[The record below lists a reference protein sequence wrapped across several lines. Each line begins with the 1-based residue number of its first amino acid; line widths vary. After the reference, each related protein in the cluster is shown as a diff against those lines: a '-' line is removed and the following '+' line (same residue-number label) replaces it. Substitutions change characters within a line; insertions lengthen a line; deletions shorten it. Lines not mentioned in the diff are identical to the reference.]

1 MYNVLQKI
9 GYQEIVPSTF
19 QVCLLSPLK
28 WAACKMFRNVRYNS
42 VETFNDSE
50 YGEFVRLNTFCEDQ
64 AALSQAFSSGFLGGG
79 VRNIRVLN
87 WRYFEIPHR
96 RYHVFARRCGTE
108 TVALF
113 VLRLEGTTAYLVD
126 ICWREQIHDEPARM
140 IKFAK
145 SLARKMGA
153 VKMIFWGTLSVLR
166 KELWKQSFI
175 DRNASPRF
183 SFYSADKS
191 FNSIKWS
198 SLHFVHGD
206 GDTEYL

>member
-1 MYNVLQKI
+1 M
-9 GYQEIVPSTF
+9 
-19 QVCLLSPLK
+19 
-28 WAACKMFRNVRYNS
+28 NS
-42 VETFNDSE
+42 
-50 YGEFVRLNTFCEDQ
+50 FCEDQ
-64 AALSQAFSSGFLGGG
+64 AALLLSFSSGFLGGV

-96 RYHVFARRCGTE
+96 RYHVFARQCGSE

-126 ICWREQIHDEPARM
+126 MCWREQTQDEPASM
-140 IKFAK
+140 IEFAK
-145 SLARKMGA
+145 NLARKMGA

-166 KELWKQSFI
+166 NELRKQSFI
-175 DRNASPRF
+175 ERNDSPRF

-198 SLHFVHGD
+198 ALHFVHGD